1 MIRIFNVYYPLR
13 TVVLIGGE
21 AAIIVAS
28 FLLAVVL
35 QLGPDD
41 SFLVLNYESG
51 YLKVLGISSL
61 ALLCLYYFD
70 LYDLQRLRST
80 AETFFRL
87 LLVMG
92 LLSFLLAALTYFFPH
107 IRVGGMATAGRG
119 IFLAG
124 LSILTVALASWRVT
138 YWWLIQQPYLREKV
152 YVLGSGEKASALVN
166 ALKERKDL
174 GIEIVGWDGAGANG
188 SLSRESVGT
197 YLVSLWQS
205 NHVERVIVA
214 LGDRRGTMP
223 VNELLQLRVRGIKI
237 DDATSVLEKITGKIE
252 VDQLNPS
259 WLIFSEGFRLSEMFL
274 MSRRIF
280 SLLVSFVLLI
290 LVLPLIPLIIL
301 GIKLTSPGP
310 VLYSQK
316 RVGKHGVIFNCY
328 KFRTMRPDAEADTGP
343 TWAGDDDPR
352 ITKIGRFLRSTRLDE
367 IPQLWNVFRGDMGFV
382 GPRPERPEFVE
393 WLSKEIPY
401 YSLRHLIRPGLTGW
415 AQISYEYGSS
425 MEQAKEKLRYD
436 LYYIK
441 NVSLSFDLY
450 IVFQTIK
457 IVLFGRGAK

>member
-21 AAIIVAS
+21 ALLIIAS

-51 YLKVLGISSL
+51 YLKVLSVSVI
-61 ALLCLYYFD
+61 AILLIYYFD

-87 LLVMG
+87 FLVIG
-92 LLSFLLAALTYFFPH
+92 LLSFLLAGLIFFFPD
-107 IRVGGMATAGRG
+107 IRVGGASAAGRG
-119 IFLAG
+119 VFIVG
-124 LSILTVALASWRVT
+124 LSILTLALASWRIT
-138 YWWLIQQPYLREKV
+138 YWWLIQQPFLREKV
-152 YVLGSGEKASALVN
+152 FVLGDGERASALVR
-166 ALKERKDL
+166 ALQERRDL
-174 GIEIVGWDGAGANG
+174 GIEIVGWSGATSNG
-188 SLSRESVGT
+188 TLTRESVGT

-214 LGDRRGTMP
+214 LSDRRGTMP

-237 DDATSVLEKITGKIE
+237 DDATSVLERITGRIE

-259 WLIFSEGFRLSEMFL
+259 WLIFSEGFHLSDTFL
-274 MSRRIF
+274 LGRRIF
-280 SLLVSFVLLI
+280 SLIVSLALLI
-290 LVLPLIPLIIL
+290 LVLPLIPVIVL

-316 RVGKHGVIFNCY
+316 RVGKHGNVFNCY

-393 WLSKEIPY
+393 WLAKEIPY
-401 YSLRHLIRPGLTGW
+401 YNLRHLIRPGLTGW

-425 MEQAKEKLRYD
+425 LEQAKEKLRYD